1 MSNHPVLSRLGIA
14 RRAGLLVVG
23 TEKVTAALKS
33 KKARLVVIASD
44 ISQKTEKELCYLAK
58 EDAKLMRINVDL
70 ITMSAAIGIRAGIV
84 AVTDGKLAE
93 SIRKAGIL
101 NDEIQ
106 GS

>member
-44 ISQKTEKELCYLAK
+44 ISQKTEKSNFKLAK
-58 EDAKLMRINVDL
+58 NRPLCSAIFIKLRICRNCRLTLSLKKDM
-70 ITMSAAIGIRAGIV
+70 I
-84 AVTDGKLAE
+84 
-93 SIRKAGIL
+93 
-101 NDEIQ
+101 
-106 GS
+106 